1 MNPLVMALM
10 AAARQRQSQGPLV
23 YESVI
28 TPADFHIATRDGEAM
43 FFHDS
48 IDFSPYAGTDAG
60 NTPYK
65 FVLTDGAGKKAEA
78 WGGAIGGGETLG
90 ADLFS
95 GWDFTDGSW
104 STYPNATIVDS
115 DTFTSTDGVGT
126 GVFKGVFDYDRI
138 VKLSIAS
145 QIECIPHLGNAVPR
159 TALTPNSTS
168 YGTMSESY
176 HKNNYLYLRVS
187 STTTIDVTNLEAWHL
202 TDIPPT
208 GLHLMSSMDGTT
220 RNMSLVE
227 SGFDPNNVTSIKIYR
242 DANYLYDDTVSSLRI
257 SAVDGTAFIDNLPA
271 AALGYV
277 NGRNWV
283 TITDS
288 AGKKLEGVL
297 KAKGTGETLGS
308 ELVTNGTFDTD
319 TTGWTA
325 GNNATLSIDTQRLK
339 VTNGVSSGAGQG
351 RQTVGVETGGLYI
364 VSGDAINGTSTA
376 RISID
381 KDDYSWAGD
390 YYAAYGVLSE
400 TYLTA
405 LTNALLWTLTEG
417 TVVSGT
423 YNFFDNISTKQV
435 LTPSTSG
442 CTIVDGELST
452 TQNFASVE
460 AGFAFNESSYSLTIT
475 REREV

>member
-28 TPADFHIATRDGEAM
+28 TPADFHIATKDGEAM

-48 IDFSPYAGTDAG
+48 IDFSTYAGTDAG

-65 FVLTDGAGKKAEA
+65 FVLTDGSGNRAEA
-78 WGGAIGGGETLG
+78 WGGAVGGGETLG
-90 ADLFS
+90 ASIATGTLTS
-95 GWDFTDGSW
+95 GRLYKIT
-104 STYPNATIVDS
+104 ATEADHFGTGLVIGDY
-115 DTFTSTDGVGT
+115 FTSDGT
-126 GVFKGVFDYDRI
+126 
-138 VKLSIAS
+138 
-145 QIECIPHLGNAVPR
+145 
-159 TALTPNSTS
+159 
-168 YGTMSESY
+168 ESCDA
-176 HKNNYLYLRVS
+176 NNTV
-187 STTTIDVTNLEAWHL
+187 EPL
-202 TDIPPT
+202 TDVAAT

-220 RNMSLVE
+220 RDMSLVE
-227 SGFDPNNVTSIKIYR
+227 SGFDPNNVTSVKIYR
-242 DANYLYDDTVSSLRI
+242 DANYLYDDTVSDLRI
-257 SAVDGTAFIDNLPA
+257 SAVDGTAFLDNLPA

-308 ELVTNGTFDTD
+308 ELIDASDDRDFTTFANINWAGYSGGSVSDGGGKLQVTMDSSGSCGTVLNKTNINSGTAYAGLVKIQADIWQGTTVLNGFQISAAVDWENFDISGTQTTYQKYMSMDSTVGLGIYFLMLTSDNGTFFMD
-319 TTGWTA
+319 
-325 GNNATLSIDTQRLK
+325 N
-339 VTNGVSSGAGQG
+339 VS
-351 RQTVGVETGGLYI
+351 
-364 VSGDAINGTSTA
+364 
-376 RISID
+376 
-381 KDDYSWAGD
+381 
-390 YYAAYGVLSE
+390 
-400 TYLTA
+400 
-405 LTNALLWTLTEG
+405 
-417 TVVSGT
+417 
-423 YNFFDNISTKQV
+423 FKQV

-460 AGFAFNESSYSLTIT
+460 SGFAFNESSHSVTIT